1 MGEWRLVLLLLLLSS
16 SSFPY
21 SPYLAICL
29 AVPP

>member
-1 MGEWRLVLLLLLLSS
+1 MGEWRLVLLLLLSS

-29 AVPP
+29 AVTP